1 MAKWDF
7 IKSISIVSD
16 AFGGEIKVIPSG
28 NYESADWGKYSVTF
42 EANRSFVNS
51 ELTVIVKGRDL
62 STRAG
67 RVVNQALRRSL
78 VKGIEGDFMLDHV
91 LLTSSLN
98 TSGCRHIV
106 DLKFQ

>member
-28 NYESADWGKYSVTF
+28 NYESADWGKYSVTL
-42 EANRSFVNS
+42 EANRSFVDT
-51 ELTVIVKGRDL
+51 ELTIIVKGKDL
-62 STRAG
+62 SAKAG
-67 RVVNQALRRSL
+67 RIMNQAVLISL

-98 TSGCRHIV
+98 TSGCRHTV
-106 DLKFQ
+106 DLNSQ